1 MAIDKRQQQIQVG
14 AGLEESRYSQD
25 FIELLRTYLA
35 PVLMIVAL
43 VVLGYQGW
51 KWWQNRQLQATATA
65 FKELDAATQSGNPM
79 SLLRVAEDH
88 AGQQAVEPLAR
99 LKAADILLESAY
111 AKIAPG
117 AEFLPDGKLKS
128 ETDRLTDA
136 QATER
141 IAQAE
146 AQYRM
151 VLTEFG
157 DVRGKEIH
165 AIGGAFGLA
174 AISETR
180 RAWDE
185 ARVSYDRVI
194 TLSDRAGFKTA
205 ADIARQRIASLDG
218 LKVAADLPS
227 KASVKTKYDR
237 RVVSYTLT
245 PEQVRDG
252 MPVEPM
258 VTQPDGRRVDAPAG
272 APDFAPTLAKPKP
285 PAPVPAA
292 APVLNPAPGAPE
304 AAPSA
309 PAPAVTP
316 APTKP

>member
-51 KWWQNRQLQATATA
+51 KWWQNRQIQATATA
-65 FKELDAATQSGNPM
+65 FKELDAATLSGNPM

-136 QATER
+136 QAVER

-151 VLTEFG
+151 VLNEFG

-174 AISETR
+174 AIGETR
-180 RAWDE
+180 KAWDD

-194 TLSDRAGFKTA
+194 ALSDRAGFKTA
-205 ADIARQRIASLDG
+205 ADIARQRIASLDA

-227 KASVKTKYDR
+227 KASVKTRYDR

-245 PEQVRDG
+245 PDQVRDG
-252 MPVEPM
+252 LAVEPV
-258 VTQPDGRRVDAPAG
+258 VTQPDGRRVDAPANV
-272 APDFAPTLAKPKP
+272 PEFAPTLLKPK
-285 PAPVPAA
+285 
-292 APVLNPAPGAPE
+292 
-304 AAPSA
+304 A
-309 PAPAVTP
+309 PAPAPAPVTP
-316 APTKP
+316 AMEPTPTPAATPTATPPANAPATKP

>member
-51 KWWQNRQLQATATA
+51 KWWQNRQIQATATA
-65 FKELDAATQSGNPM
+65 FKELDAATLSGNPM

-111 AKIAPG
+111 SKIAPG

-136 QATER
+136 QAVER

-151 VLTEFG
+151 VLNEFG

-174 AISETR
+174 AIGETR
-180 RAWDE
+180 KAWDD

-194 TLSDRAGFKTA
+194 ALSDRAGFKTA
-205 ADIARQRIASLDG
+205 ADIARQRIASLDA

-227 KASVKTKYDR
+227 KASVKTRYDR

-245 PEQVRDG
+245 PDQVRDG
-252 MPVEPM
+252 LAVEPV
-258 VTQPDGRRVDAPAG
+258 VTQPDGRRVDAPAN
-272 APDFAPTLAKPKP
+272 PPEFAPTLLKPKA
-285 PAPVPAA
+285 PAPVPAPATPAMEPTPTPA
-292 APVLNPAPGAPE
+292 ATPTAPPPAN
-304 AAPSA
+304 A
-309 PAPAVTP
+309 PA
-316 APTKP
+316 TKP